1 MTEAQIQYAIEDR
14 IIEKQTKRKTKLNS
28 LQVELINL
36 GMLIDQLE
44 RKLLYEKNSDWS
56 EKLLNIRLVQLRKC
70 YHNKLYQLRDH
81 IDDKNNY

>member
-1 MTEAQIQYAIEDR
+1 MTESQIQYAIEDR

-36 GMLIDQLE
+36 GMLIEQLE
-44 RKLLYEKNSDWS
+44 RKLLYEKNSDWA

-70 YHNKLYQLRDH
+70 YKNKLYQIKEH
-81 IDDKNNY
+81 IDDKNNH

>member
-1 MTEAQIQYAIEDR
+1 MTEAQIQYAIEDIR
-14 IIEKQTKRKTKLNS
+14 YQKKEKREKKLNC
-28 LQVELINL
+28 LKAEIINL

-44 RKLLYEKNSDWS
+44 RKLLYEKNSDWA

-81 IDDKNNY
+81 KDGKTTD